1 MKKMKQLDH
10 IEVSEEKKQQI
21 FEQVLTKK
29 SMKYFKPSLIIT
41 LVSVLILA
49 VLVSFPSFRNAP
61 IIQNNLIISAVA
73 MESDASIILNLND
86 NDQVVSI
93 ETTGEEVKFIQNKTD
108 LVGLNVQDA
117 MAIILELEDYQKI
130 LNNEN
135 LEIIIY
141 SDSDSKELNLGTQVN
156 EVLTKHMRNESCN
169 MQYVD
174 KETFDKARQRNMGVG
189 KYTRIEN
196 ILKSDDTYTFDE
208 LEKCSMNE
216 LTEIQGKFKW
226 NGHMKGCK

>member
-1 MKKMKQLDH
+1 MKQLDH

-196 ILKSDDTYTFDE
+196 ILKSDDTYT
-208 LEKCSMNE
+208 
-216 LTEIQGKFKW
+216 
-226 NGHMKGCK
+226 